1 MVGGIWGASAK
12 GGVWFFSF
20 STEFGTVSST
30 EFGTVSDFLAFGN
43 GGFPLSKTVPS
54 SVLLSIFWVEPPRT
68 PFLTTRLVTVGLTHH
83 FHRLVPDPS
92 CPGNTTGKKHRFL
105 PREVEVT
112 SPRHLRIGFASP
124 TPRCHDISEATPLV
138 NTGAA
143 DLA

>member
-1 MVGGIWGASAK
+1 MVGGIRGASAK

-83 FHRLVPDPS
+83 FHLFGAADPS
-92 CPGNTTGKKHRFL
+92 CPGKHHRKK
-105 PREVEVT
+105 T
-112 SPRHLRIGFASP
+112 SLLAS
-124 TPRCHDISEATPLV
+124 
-138 NTGAA
+138 
-143 DLA
+143 